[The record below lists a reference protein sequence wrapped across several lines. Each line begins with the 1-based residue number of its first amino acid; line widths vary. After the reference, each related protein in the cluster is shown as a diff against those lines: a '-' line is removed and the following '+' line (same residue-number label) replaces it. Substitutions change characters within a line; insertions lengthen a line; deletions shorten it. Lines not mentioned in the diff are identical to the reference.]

1 MATPDRLGTSQLH
14 VPPGFIDIE
23 TDDIGTPQRI
33 AYRVAEDVV
42 DARSPGQALCRK
54 LTFPCADAGEAKS
67 LFVEACANLSGRR
80 RNSVACFAFHR
91 QSNGISG
98 LCRCRVNEFYIAA
111 YDRDKAPT

>member
-67 LFVEACANLSGRR
+67 LFVEACADLSGRW
-80 RNSVACFAFHR
+80 RNKH
-91 QSNGISG
+91 G
-98 LCRCRVNEFYIAA
+98 LLRLSSAIQRHFEIL
-111 YDRDKAPT
+111 PTAVLTNSIFPPMTAIK